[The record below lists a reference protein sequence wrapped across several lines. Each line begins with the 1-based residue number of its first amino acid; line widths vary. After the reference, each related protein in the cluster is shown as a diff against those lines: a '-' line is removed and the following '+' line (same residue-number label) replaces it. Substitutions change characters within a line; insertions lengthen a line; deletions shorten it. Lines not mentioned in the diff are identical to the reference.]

1 MQMDMDMKSQMPSLD
16 KIMNTD
22 AREMLMTEELY
33 WHEQATLMHK

>member
-1 MQMDMDMKSQMPSLD
+1 MDIEMNMAGVATLD
-16 KIMNTD
+16 KIMNMD